1 MSKAV
6 AVTSEYRNLPL
17 AQLQE
22 SPTNPRRRYDERAL
36 EELTASFVVQGVLQP
51 LLVRTVD
58 DGKYEIVAGARRFR
72 AAKLASLVEV
82 PVRVVELSDAAVRE
96 SQLTENLLREDV
108 HPYEEALA
116 LSGLLHLEGTQYDVA
131 SISARLGKSPSYV
144 TTRIRLTELDPSI
157 AEAFLADQIGVGHAL
172 EIAKLPQ
179 PQQLKAFDAAFRTV
193 WNGGKESRVVLPLRD
208 FTVWIE
214 QNILLSLDSV
224 PFDKNDAALL
234 PEAGSCAECSKRT
247 GFNTLLFGEMS
258 QRDQCSD
265 STCYQTKIGAH
276 VAQQIAAK
284 PKLVQITATY
294 GTRGDG
300 PVLGRNRYVALNLA
314 KPAKAKQPLS
324 PYQKPCKHMAEAI
337 VVDGAERGHTVKV
350 CAEPSCTIHF
360 ADRANKTT
368 NSEQLAKE
376 RELRRKQL
384 EKQKLEITVRYRTL
398 AEVLKKVGAPLDRA
412 DLALVASATL
422 EKMEPL
428 RREALARRH
437 KMVDGSTSE
446 VTYPQV
452 QKGLALLL
460 RQLDESGLSKLIV
473 EVALLG
479 SVESAS
485 QAETDALSAAA
496 KRHRVDVEKVR
507 KSVEAEIAAKQAKQ
521 AAKQKQ
527 AAKKSVAKASRGSL
541 ETLCFIWRPASDWT
555 PFSFC
560 NARLPA
566 LLQCFRFRGRSQLPT
581 RRARHLFGFHV
592 FRRGDDARSLV
603 GAESQ

>member
-1 MSKAV
+1 MSTAV
-6 AVTSEYRNLPL
+6 RINNDEYRNLPVG
-17 AQLQE
+17 QLQE
-22 SPTNPRRRYDERAL
+22 SPTNPRRRFDERAL
-36 EELTASFVVQGVLQP
+36 EELAASFTSQGVLQP
-51 LLVRTVD
+51 LLVREIEE
-58 DGKYEIVAGARRFR
+58 GKYEIVAGARRFR
-72 AAKLASLVEV
+72 AAKLAALEEV
-82 PVRVVELSDAAVRE
+82 PVRVVELSDAAVSE

-116 LSGLLHLEGTQYDVA
+116 LSGLLHLDGAQYDVA
-131 SISARLGKSPSYV
+131 SISARIGKSPHYV
-144 TTRIRLTELDPSI
+144 TTRIRLTELESSI
-157 AEAFLADQIGVGHAL
+157 AEAFLANQIGVGHAL

-179 PQQLKAFDAAFRTV
+179 SQQLKAFDAAFRAV

-208 FTVWIE
+208 FVAWIE

-234 PEAGSCAECSKRT
+234 PEAGSCSECPKRT

-258 QRDQCSD
+258 QHDQCSD
-265 STCYQTKIGAH
+265 NTCYQAKIAAH

-284 PKLVQITATY
+284 PKLVQITASY

-300 PVLGRNRYVALNLA
+300 PVLGRNHYVALNLA

-337 VVDGAERGHTVKV
+337 VVDGVERGHAVKV
-350 CAEPSCTIHF
+350 CTEPSCTIHF
-360 ADRANKTT
+360 ADRANKAT
-368 NSEQLAKE
+368 NPEQLARE
-376 RELRRKQL
+376 REQRRKQL
-384 EKQKLEITVRYRTL
+384 EKQKLETTVRHRTL
-398 AEVLKKVGAPLDRA
+398 AEVLTKIGAPLDRG
-412 DLALVASATL
+412 DLALVASAIL

-437 KMVDGSTSE
+437 KMVDGSASE

-473 EVALLG
+473 EIALLG

-485 QAETDALSAAA
+485 QAETDALSATA

-507 KSVEAEIAAKQAKQ
+507 KSVEAEFAAKQAKQ

-527 AAKKSVAKASRGSL
+527 AAKKSVAKTSKA
-541 ETLCFIWRPASDWT
+541 A
-555 PFSFC
+555 
-560 NARLPA
+560 
-566 LLQCFRFRGRSQLPT
+566 
-581 RRARHLFGFHV
+581 
-592 FRRGDDARSLV
+592 
-603 GAESQ
+603 

>member
-1 MSKAV
+1 MSKTV

-36 EELTASFVVQGVLQP
+36 EELAASFTTQGVLQP
-51 LLVRTVD
+51 LLVRAVD
-58 DGKYEIVAGARRFR
+58 SGKYEIVAGARRFR

-144 TTRIRLTELDPSI
+144 MTRIRLTELEPSI

-224 PFDKNDAALL
+224 PFDKNDATLV
-234 PEAGSCAECSKRT
+234 PEAGSCAECPKRT

-265 STCYQTKIGAH
+265 GACFNH
-276 VAQQIAAK
+276 KLGKFVERQIAEK
-284 PKLVQITATY
+284 PKLVQITTAH

-300 PVLGRNRYVALNLA
+300 AVLSRNRYVALNLS
-314 KPAKAKQPLS
+314 KPTKAKQPLS

-350 CAEPSCTIHF
+350 CAEPSCTVHF
-360 ADRANKTT
+360 ADRASKTT
-368 NSEQLAKE
+368 SPEQLAKE
-376 RELRRKQL
+376 RALRHREL
-384 EKQKLEITVRYRTL
+384 EKRKLEVTVRHRAL
-398 AEVLKKVGAPLDRA
+398 AEVLKKVSVPIDRA
-412 DLALVASATL
+412 DLVLVVNAML
-422 EKMEPL
+422 EKTEPL
-428 RREALARRH
+428 RRETLARRH
-437 KMVDGSTSE
+437 KMVDGSASE
-446 VTYPQV
+446 VTYPDV
-452 QKGLALLL
+452 QKGIARLL

-473 EVALLG
+473 EIALLS

-485 QAETDALSAAA
+485 QEETDSLIAAA
-496 KRHRVDVEKVR
+496 RRHRVDIEKLR
-507 KSVEAEIAAKQAKQ
+507 KIVEAEFSARQAKL

-527 AAKKSVAKASRGSL
+527 AVKKSTAKASK
-541 ETLCFIWRPASDWT
+541 A
-555 PFSFC
+555 
-560 NARLPA
+560 A
-566 LLQCFRFRGRSQLPT
+566 
-581 RRARHLFGFHV
+581 
-592 FRRGDDARSLV
+592 
-603 GAESQ
+603 